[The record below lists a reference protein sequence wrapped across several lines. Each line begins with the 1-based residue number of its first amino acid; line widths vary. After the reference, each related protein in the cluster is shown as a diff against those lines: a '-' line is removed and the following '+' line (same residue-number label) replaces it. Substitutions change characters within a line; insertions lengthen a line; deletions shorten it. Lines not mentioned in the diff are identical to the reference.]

1 MKINRKQGYMIAGG
15 IAIAAIA
22 IAAGVH
28 VHYSGRWYPGSRIDQ
43 VDVSGMTYEESID
56 KIEDQVNSYEL
67 TIKGRNNGTMKI
79 SGKDIGLTL
88 VGEDEIRKVYEKQH
102 ESSVLSSLFGREDD
116 DADQLISYSK
126 DKIADAVAKADM
138 VTGKNGYKITEPKNA
153 TIVYSPEK
161 KYGALKKEAE
171 GNKLDQDKL
180 VQAIAGSVEELDT
193 EMDLT
198 DSKAFPGVY
207 QEPSLRENDDKLK
220 EMQKT
225 YNQYLLHWIQWKL
238 GDGVTE
244 TLTPDTLKDC
254 ITVDTKNKTVK
265 ISQSKVEDWIEA
277 FCLKYKTQ
285 GIARNFKTHDGR
297 TIQVSGGD
305 YGWRLDYDKIVN
317 QVMAE
322 LKKAP
327 DEKAAEAYMENPTNA
342 SAKALK
348 TSLKPVYSHEGYR
361 MDFDNLQNDWDTKNY
376 SEVDLSAQQ
385 VFIYKD
391 GKQVFSC
398 KCITGKDEPDRIT
411 RTGVYD
417 VKEKKLTKTLVGEDY
432 EVPTKYWTRIMW
444 TGTGYHYSS
453 RNDWNRWSTTY
464 YKTAGSHG
472 CVNLTLSDAESVY
485 NLTKIGDPVFI
496 HY

>member
-1 MKINRKQGYMIAGG
+1 M
-15 IAIAAIA
+15 
-22 IAAGVH
+22 
-28 VHYSGRWYPGSRIDQ
+28 
-43 VDVSGMTYEESID
+43 
-56 KIEDQVNSYEL
+56 
-67 TIKGRNNGTMKI
+67 
-79 SGKDIGLTL
+79 
-88 VGEDEIRKVYEKQH
+88 
-102 ESSVLSSLFGREDD
+102 
-116 DADQLISYSK
+116 
-126 DKIADAVAKADM
+126 
-138 VTGKNGYKITEPKNA
+138 
-153 TIVYSPEK
+153 
-161 KYGALKKEAE
+161 
-171 GNKLDQDKL
+171 
-180 VQAIAGSVEELDT
+180 
-193 EMDLT
+193 
-198 DSKAFPGVY
+198 
-207 QEPSLRENDDKLK
+207 
-220 EMQKT
+220 
-225 YNQYLLHWIQWKL
+225 
-238 GDGVTE
+238 TE